1 VQSAKFHQRRGRAK
15 VRPMVAAVLAI
26 IGAVTATAVAQP
38 DPRQMS
44 GLPLPDPQLRD
55 GTITVR
61 VIRGQLTNNVPN
73 HPVELHQ
80 GDSVSTSV
88 TDAEGRATFLTL
100 ASGTQVYAVTELDGE
115 RIESQ
120 RFPLPG
126 RGGIRV
132 MLVGAAGDASIPAM
146 PVQSGRVRFG
156 GDSRILVEMGEETV
170 EVYYLFDVIN
180 ERTAPVEPPE
190 PIVFDMPPGAVS
202 VTILPDSSP
211 RTASEGPRATLSGPF
226 QSGTT
231 PLRVAYILPY
241 SGDRLTISQRVPADL
256 EAFLVM
262 VEKWGAMDVASSL
275 IARRTEDVFGESSYI
290 FGAGPL
296 VAGGETFTFELSGL
310 PHHSRLPTTVAVG
323 LALTILGVGVWGALT
338 PVDTRADTDRRLSL
352 EGNKATLFADLVKIE
367 KQHRAGKIGKTKYGT
382 RRTGLVVA
390 LERVYGE
397 LDAEPAPV
405 T

>member
-1 VQSAKFHQRRGRAK
+1 
-15 VRPMVAAVLAI
+15 MVAAVLAI
-26 IGAVTATAVAQP
+26 IGAVTAAAVAQP

-44 GLPLPDPQLRD
+44 GLPLPDPQLPD

-61 VIRGQLTNNVPN
+61 VIRGQLTNNVLN
-73 HPVELHQ
+73 HPVEIHQ
-80 GDSVSTSV
+80 GDSVSTSD
-88 TDAEGRATFLTL
+88 TNAEGRATFLTL
-100 ASGTQVYAVTELDGE
+100 AAGTQVYAVTELDGE

-120 RFPLPG
+120 RFPIPG

-132 MLVGAAGDASIPAM
+132 MLVGAAGDASISAM

-190 PIVFDMPPGAVS
+190 PIVLDMPPGAVS

-211 RTASEGPRATLSGPF
+211 RTASEGPRATLPGPF

-262 VEKWGAMDVASSL
+262 VEKWGAMDVASPL
-275 IARRTEDVFGESSYI
+275 IARRTEDAFGESSYI
-290 FGAGPL
+290 FAAGPL
-296 VAGGETFTFELSGL
+296 VAEGETFTFELSGL

-338 PVDTRADTDRRLSL
+338 PVDMRTDTDRRLSL

-382 RRTGLVVA
+382 RRAELVVA
-390 LERVYGE
+390 LERLYGE

-405 T
+405 V

>member
-1 VQSAKFHQRRGRAK
+1 MPGSKFHRRRGRAK
-15 VRPMVAAVLAI
+15 VRPMVAAVFAI
-26 IGAVTATAVAQP
+26 IGAVTVTAVAQP

-44 GLPLPDPQLRD
+44 GLPLPDPQLPD

-61 VIRGQLTNNVPN
+61 VIRGQLTNNVLN

-80 GDSVSTSV
+80 GDSVVTSD
-88 TDAEGRATFLTL
+88 TNAEGRATFLTL
-100 ASGTQVYAVTELDGE
+100 AAGQVYAVTELDGE

-120 RFPLPG
+120 RFPIPG

-190 PIVFDMPPGAVS
+190 PIVLDMPPGAVS

-211 RTASEGPRATLSGPF
+211 RTASEGPRATLPGPF
-226 QSGTT
+226 QSGMT

-262 VEKWGAMDVASSL
+262 VEKWGAMDVASPL
-275 IARRTEDVFGESSYI
+275 IARRTEDAIGESSYI
-290 FGAGPL
+290 FAAGPL
-296 VAGGETFTFELSGL
+296 VAEGETFTFELSGL
-310 PHHSRLPTTVAVG
+310 PHHSRLPPTVAVG
-323 LALTILGVGVWGALT
+323 LALTILGVGVWGGLT
-338 PVDTRADTDRRLSL
+338 PVDTRADTDRRLSF
-352 EGNKATLFADLVKIE
+352 EGNKAALFSDLVKIE
-367 KQHRAGKIGKTKYGT
+367 RQHRAGKIGKTKYGT
-382 RRTGLVVA
+382 RRAELVVA
-390 LERVYGE
+390 LVRVYEE

-405 T
+405 G